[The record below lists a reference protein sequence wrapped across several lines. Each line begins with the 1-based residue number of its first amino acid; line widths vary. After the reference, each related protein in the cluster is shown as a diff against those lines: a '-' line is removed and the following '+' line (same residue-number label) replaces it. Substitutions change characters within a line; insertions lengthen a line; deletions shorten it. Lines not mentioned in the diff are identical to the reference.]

1 MINILIIDDHP
12 IVLEGSKNLFNNIDD
27 MRADTEKNPANIPEI
42 VQKTPYDVYLIDIN
56 MPGTNGIDVGATICS
71 LQPEAKIILYTGDQ
85 IEDYYSLIVE
95 KKIHGLLSKTVT
107 KERILR
113 TIRSTMDGDIIL
125 PWSFVDFVQKLD
137 QPQISKQPLLLNE
150 REKKILQFV
159 VQGYTNSAIAL
170 EIDLTPRT
178 VERNLSHIYHLLN
191 VTTRTEAALMAKEL
205 KLID

>member
-71 LQPEAKIILYTGDQ
+71 LQPDAKIILYTGDQ

-137 QPQISKQPLLLNE
+137 KPQISKQPLLLNE

>member
-56 MPGTNGIDVGATICS
+56 MPGTNGIDVAATICS
-71 LQPEAKIILYTGDQ
+71 LQPDAKIILYTGDQ

-95 KKIHGLLSKTVT
+95 KKIQGLLSKTVT

-113 TIRSTMDGDIIL
+113 TIRLTMDGEIIL

>member
-27 MRADTEKNPANIPEI
+27 MRANTENDPTNIPEI
-42 VQKTPYDVYLIDIN
+42 VRTTPYDVYLIDIN
-56 MPGTNGIDVGATICS
+56 IPGTSGIDVGATIRS
-71 LQPEAKIILYTGDQ
+71 LQPNAKIILYTGDQ

-107 KERILR
+107 KEHILR
-113 TIRSTMDGDIIL
+113 TIRVTMYGEIVL
-125 PWSFVDFVQKLD
+125 PTSFVDYVQQLG
-137 QPQISKQPLLLNE
+137 QPQISKQPLLLNT

-170 EIDLTPRT
+170 EIEVTPRT
-178 VERNLSHIYHLLN
+178 VERNLSRIYHLLN